1 MSSWRNWNAGRA
13 ARGRRGYSIKG
24 AACWRAE
31 NSQAIERIEDAL
43 ALERGN
49 RGYRQTLAQAQLAA
63 GKTADAEAAA
73 TDLLETDPTDGLA
86 SLIMARALEKEGRY
100 TEAISYYHRAV
111 YGQWHTDAAANQLHA
126 RLDLIDLLAARNSK
140 EELLAELLPIQD
152 RPPQELRD
160 KARLGRLFLQAGAPP
175 RAAVLFRAALRDQPE
190 DAGAYAGLGEAEFA
204 QSQYRTAQRDFAAA
218 LRLDANNQE
227 ARRRLELCNQ
237 LLALDPTLRG
247 LGHEERYRRSL
258 QLLDLT
264 RGDAEA
270 CAGSNPS
277 PDLQQSMDDA
287 QKALHARVSAARQSD
302 ATEANLD
309 AAEHLWQAR
318 VKECRT
324 PPAADSPLVL
334 AIERISQ

>member
-1 MSSWRNWNAGRA
+1 MPAPFPARAFLGTMGLVCVAIAATFAVDEFLEKLERRESRAGA
-13 ARGRRGYSIKG
+13 ARLFDQGRGLLARG
-24 AACWRAE
+24 E

-218 LRLDANNQE
+218 LRLDANNQ
-227 ARRRLELCNQ
+227 
-237 LLALDPTLRG
+237 
-247 LGHEERYRRSL
+247 
-258 QLLDLT
+258 
-264 RGDAEA
+264 
-270 CAGSNPS
+270 
-277 PDLQQSMDDA
+277 
-287 QKALHARVSAARQSD
+287 
-302 ATEANLD
+302 
-309 AAEHLWQAR
+309 
-318 VKECRT
+318 
-324 PPAADSPLVL
+324 
-334 AIERISQ
+334 